1 MCVILL
7 ISHLT
12 ETGIKSVMLPDSLTS
27 LDDQAF
33 HAEVNIEPPTH
44 PVLEHYKGYV
54 ESSEE
59 ESSEEESSEEE
70 SSEEESDGDW

>member
-12 ETGIKSVMLPDSLTS
+12 VNIVHHTLAETGIKSVTLPDSLTS
-27 LDDQAF
+27 LGDQAF
-33 HAEVNIEPPTH
+33 DAQVNLEPPTH

-59 ESSEEESSEEE
+59 ESSEEES
-70 SSEEESDGDW
+70 DGDW